1 MVGRT
6 VFGVD
11 SRRYPAGG
19 DNSDGELMNFESA
32 EILDLIDRCLAE
44 DIGSGD
50 HSSMASIPEG
60 TMGESRLLL
69 KQDGVVAGLAL
80 GEVILRRLDPQITW
94 QAMAQDGDYL
104 PAGTQLA
111 AVKGRVHALLA
122 GERLMLNFMQRLSGV
137 ATQAYQAVKLV
148 EGTKTTILDT
158 RKTTPGLRALEKWAV
173 TMGGA
178 KNHRIGLYDMVMLK
192 DNHNDSAGGIM
203 AAVNRTKEYL
213 ASKGLALGIEVE
225 TRNMD
230 EVMEVMAL
238 GGVQRVM
245 LDNFTPEQCVVAVK
259 EIAGRCET
267 EASGGI
273 HLGNLRSYAETGVD
287 FISLGS
293 LTHSVMSLDISFK
306 TKVVS

>member
-1 MVGRT
+1 
-6 VFGVD
+6 
-11 SRRYPAGG
+11 
-19 DNSDGELMNFESA
+19 MNFESK

-50 HSSMASIPEG
+50 HSSLASIHEG

-69 KQDGVVAGLAL
+69 KQSGVVAGLAL
-80 GEVILRRLDPQITW
+80 GEVILRRLDPQIEWKAT
-94 QAMAQDGDYL
+94 AADGQFL
-104 PAGTQLA
+104 EAGTQLA
-111 AVKGRVHALLA
+111 SVKGRVHALLA
-122 GERLMLNFMQRLSGV
+122 GERLMLNFMQRLSGI
-137 ATQAYQAVKLV
+137 ATQAHQAVKLV

-158 RKTTPGLRALEKWAV
+158 RKTTPGLRTLEKWAV

-192 DNHNDSAGGIM
+192 DNHNDSAGGIT
-203 AAVNRTKEYL
+203 AAVNRTKDYL
-213 ASKGLALGIEVE
+213 ATKGLALGIEVE
-225 TRNMD
+225 TRNLE
-230 EVMEVMAL
+230 EVKEVMAL

-245 LDNFTPEQCVVAVK
+245 LDNFTPDECRVALA
-259 EIAGRCET
+259 EIGGKCET

-273 HLGNLRSYAETGVD
+273 NLSNLRAYAETGVD

>member
-1 MVGRT
+1 
-6 VFGVD
+6 
-11 SRRYPAGG
+11 
-19 DNSDGELMNFESA
+19 MNFESA

-80 GEVILRRLDPQITW
+80 GEVILRRLDPNIEW
-94 QAMAQDGDYL
+94 VSMASDGSYL
-104 PAGTQLA
+104 LAGTQLA

-137 ATQAYQAVKLV
+137 ATQAYQAVRLV

-158 RKTTPGLRALEKWAV
+158 RKTTPGLRTLEKWAV

-192 DNHNDSAGGIM
+192 DNHNDSA
-203 AAVNRTKEYL
+203 V
-213 ASKGLALGIEVE
+213 
-225 TRNMD
+225 
-230 EVMEVMAL
+230 AL

-245 LDNFTPEQCVVAVK
+245 LDNFTPEQCIVAVK

>member
-11 SRRYPAGG
+11 TRRYPAGG
-19 DNSDGELMNFESA
+19 DHSDGELMNFESA

-80 GEVILRRLDPQITW
+80 GEVILRRLDPNIEW
-94 QAMAQDGDYL
+94 VSMASDGSYL
-104 PAGTQLA
+104 LAGTQLA

-137 ATQAYQAVKLV
+137 ATQAYQAVRLV

-192 DNHNDSAGGIM
+192 DNHNDSAGGIK

-230 EVMEVMAL
+230 EVMEVMVL

-245 LDNFTPEQCVVAVK
+245 LDNFTPEQCIVAVK

>member
-1 MVGRT
+1 
-6 VFGVD
+6 
-11 SRRYPAGG
+11 
-19 DNSDGELMNFESA
+19 MNFESA

-44 DIGSGD
+44 DIGGGD

-80 GEVILRRLDPQITW
+80 GEVILRRLDPNIEW
-94 QAMAQDGDYL
+94 VSMASDGDYL
-104 PAGTQLA
+104 LAGTQLA

-137 ATQAYQAVKLV
+137 ATQAFQAVKLV

-158 RKTTPGLRALEKWAV
+158 RKTTPGLRTLEKWAV

-192 DNHNDSAGGIM
+192 DNHNDSAGGIA

-213 ASKGLALGIEVE
+213 AAKGLTLGIEVE

-230 EVMEVMAL
+230 EVQEVMAL

-273 HLGNLRSYAETGVD
+273 HLGNLRAYAETGVD